1 MTRRRASADR
11 RMGVV
16 LSDVHVPFQ
25 DQCVCRMV
33 LEFIREHRP
42 GTVHLLGDIG
52 DFHSISRFEKDPSR
66 REDLQQDL
74 DATRDFLREVR
85 DAAPAAR
92 LIYSEGNHEF
102 RLRKYL
108 RTEAKALAL
117 LRALHLETLLDFK
130 TLKIRYQPQDRP
142 YRVGSLLFTHG
153 QIARKWSGNS
163 ARGNFERFGCCVI
176 SGHTHGLG
184 AFYHRDINDTYAAWE
199 NGCLCSLNPEYVT
212 APDWQH
218 GWSVVWT
225 NRDYFHVEMVAVIR
239 GRFNYHGKMY
249 GRKRVSPT
257 ALFEVEDVG
266 I

>member
-1 MTRRRASADR
+1 MTKRKPLIDR

-16 LSDVHVPFQ
+16 ISDVHVPFQ
-25 DQCVCRMV
+25 DKDVCKML

-52 DFHSISRFEKDPSR
+52 DFYSISRFQKDPAR

-85 DAAPAAR
+85 NAAPAAR

-117 LRALHLETLLDFK
+117 LRALRLETLLDFK
-130 TLKIRYQPQDRP
+130 SLKIRYQAQDRP

-153 QIARKWSGNS
+153 QLARKWSGNS

-176 SGHTHGLG
+176 SGHTHRLG

-199 NGCLCSLNPEYVT
+199 NGCVCLLDPEYIT
-212 APDWQH
+212 APDWQS
-218 GWSVVWT
+218 GWSVVWSQW
-225 NRDYFHVEMVAVIR
+225 DYFHVEQVAVIK
-239 GRFNYHGKMY
+239 GQFNYHGKMY
-249 GRKRVSPT
+249 GRKRPS
-257 ALFEVEDVG
+257 ASARFQVEDLAR
-266 I
+266 